1 MKELMSKTRKL
12 LVDTARQLFAQ
23 KGIDNTTMNNIA
35 LASGK
40 GRRTLYNYF
49 RSKTEVYEAVI
60 ESELSHLTHQLGDV
74 VWRDL
79 PPDEK
84 LTTYIQV
91 RFDVFRETI
100 LRNGTLKAE
109 FFRDIRQVESAR
121 KNIDKQEIEFLRR
134 IIDDGIKKKIFRSVP
149 ILPTSWVIHCCLKGL
164 EVPYLKGI
172 FSDMGFDSAKLKEFI
187 ADLTK
192 SCLGYEKNKQTQ
204 L

>member
-40 GRRTLYNYF
+40 GRRTLYTYF

-74 VWRDL
+74 VGRDL

-84 LTTYIQV
+84 LTT
-91 RFDVFRETI
+91 
-100 LRNGTLKAE
+100 
-109 FFRDIRQVESAR
+109 SATR
-121 KNIDKQEIEFLRR
+121 
-134 IIDDGIKKKIFRSVP
+134 
-149 ILPTSWVIHCCLKGL
+149 
-164 EVPYLKGI
+164 
-172 FSDMGFDSAKLKEFI
+172 
-187 ADLTK
+187 
-192 SCLGYEKNKQTQ
+192 
-204 L
+204 